1 MMNITIETILN
12 RRSIRSYLD
21 KPVEENDLKQII
33 ECGLYAPSSRNKQ
46 EWHLTVITN
55 KEKID
60 EINKMAIE
68 GMIRF
73 GIEVDKAAHIFYHA
87 PCVIVLSSK
96 IGGFSEVNIGC
107 VIENIAIAAK
117 SLGYGSCIIGQT
129 RYLYHKADK
138 IDVDKVLKIPE
149 GYEHDLAICIGYP
162 KGNEPLP
169 KPRKE
174 KAVDYID

>member
-162 KGNEPLP
+162 KGKEPLP

>member
-1 MMNITIETILN
+1 MNSTIENILS
-12 RRSIRSYLD
+12 RRSIRSYEE
-21 KPVEENDLKQII
+21 KPIPEDILQKII
-33 ECGLYAPSSRNKQ
+33 ECAIYAPSSRNKQ

-73 GIEVDKAAHIFYHA
+73 GINVDKDDHIFYHA
-87 PCVIVLSSK
+87 PCIIVLSSK

-107 VIENIAIAAK
+107 VIENIAIAAQ
-117 SLGYGSCIIGQT
+117 SLGLGSCIIGQT

-138 IDVDKVLKIPE
+138 IDIDRILKIPE
-149 GYEHDLAICIGYP
+149 NYEHDLAICLGYP
-162 KGNEPLP
+162 KGKIPEA
-169 KPRKE
+169 KPRRE
-174 KAVDYID
+174 KVVDYI

>member
-1 MMNITIETILN
+1 MNITIETILN

-21 KPVEENDLKQII
+21 RPVEENDLKQII

-162 KGNEPLP
+162 KGKEPLP